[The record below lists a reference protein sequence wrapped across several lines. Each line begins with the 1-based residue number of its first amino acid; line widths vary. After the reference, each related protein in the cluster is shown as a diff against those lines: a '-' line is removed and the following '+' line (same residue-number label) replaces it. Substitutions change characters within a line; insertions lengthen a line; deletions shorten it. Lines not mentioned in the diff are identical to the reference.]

1 MRTIK
6 ANEVFQSP
14 VTEIG
19 VTVSSTPATLSYS
32 ADGKTWTNWSE
43 EIVDSNVVIA
53 GIPGGLFLKM
63 NVDCTIT
70 EKW

>member
-32 ADGKTWTNWSE
+32 ADGTTWTAWSE
-43 EIVDSNVVIA
+43 DITDSNVVIS
-53 GIPGGLFLKM
+53 GIPGGLFLKL
-63 NVDCTIT
+63 NVACTIT